1 MMLFMDFLKLIVGG
15 MMDIAESYTT
25 KRDYVRPAGG
35 PEKDHAN
42 LANDVRTV
50 GQDIRQT
57 ISTYGEQS
65 YQRPGHKQSRPSAF
79 N

>member
-1 MMLFMDFLKLIVGG
+1 MMRFMDLIKFLVGG

-42 LANDVRTV
+42 LVNDVRTV
-50 GQDIRQT
+50 GHDIKQT
-57 ISTYGEQS
+57 ISTYGEQP
-65 YQRPGHKQSRPSAF
+65 YQRPRDKQSRASAF
-79 N
+79 H